1 VPSNGLG
8 LREITAN
15 LDDLAPSTVYTVE
28 LVTADAAATVISS
41 TTTPGDAVTTFTHRF
56 TGVPSPGDY
65 KVVVS
70 GSTAPLA
77 SDPITAALCDLVTLA
92 PPELELIAPQ
102 CDNANSPTVL
112 TANVINLDAT
122 KTYYVRIVD
131 SQGATVSGGSDQS
144 VTGSTT
150 ATVTFPAVPVPGTYS
165 AQLLIDPGKQLAA
178 SSPSA
183 TDLTVCL
190 PTLAMTGPGVLIPLG
205 SVAALLLTLGGA
217 VVTGRLRRRMAF

>member
-1 VPSNGLG
+1 
-8 LREITAN
+8 
-15 LDDLAPSTVYTVE
+15 
-28 LVTADAAATVISS
+28 DAAATVISS

-144 VTGSTT
+144 
-150 ATVTFPAVPVPGTYS
+150 
-165 AQLLIDPGKQLAA
+165 
-178 SSPSA
+178 
-183 TDLTVCL
+183 
-190 PTLAMTGPGVLIPLG
+190 
-205 SVAALLLTLGGA
+205 
-217 VVTGRLRRRMAF
+217 